1 MIRLFSLLFIMIT
14 CITNTWAQS
23 KQYGKIKLIEESGI
37 TALLAQNEENL
48 EGYRIQ
54 IFTGG
59 ASERQKAQSIKA
71 SVESN
76 YGINAY
82 IDYESPLFKVRVG
95 DFPDKLNAIALKHQL
110 KKEYANAYL
119 VKVKRINP

>member
-1 MIRLFSLLFIMIT
+1 MIRLFSLLFIMLSYT
-14 CITNTWAQS
+14 TNIWAQS
-23 KQYGKIKLIEESGI
+23 KQYGKIKLTEESSI
-37 TALLAQNEENL
+37 TALLAGSEENL

-59 ASERQKAQSIKA
+59 ASERQKAQNIKA
-71 SVESN
+71 SVEN
-76 YGINAY
+76 TYGISVY

-110 KKEYANAYL
+110 KKEYKNAYL